1 MGLAVLVYAGW
12 PESPRNLPVSHAL
25 YLCWWSKLKKLWTL
39 APGSWAGLGI
49 LFSVCSTLL
58 ESAISWWVRDA
69 HPPCSS
75 PEEAQLFQFSEK
87 ACPVSPHQQQ
97 TSRDPRASGLFVQSN
112 ALPAG
117 ADEPG
122 EGIPAMQGL
131 VEGAGGEECG
141 VETQQTV
148 PKASLALEEFNLL
161 KKKKKYSSY
170 QSNLLF

>member
-1 MGLAVLVYAGW
+1 MGLAVLVYTGW
-12 PESPRNLPVSHAL
+12 PESPRDLPVSHAQ

-49 LFSVCSTLL
+49 LFSVCSTLP

-75 PEEAQLFQFSEK
+75 PKEAQLFQFSEK

-131 VEGAGGEECG
+131 VEGAGGEKCG

-148 PKASLALEEFNLL
+148 PRSSLALEEFNL
-161 KKKKKYSSY
+161 
-170 QSNLLF
+170 FFFFF